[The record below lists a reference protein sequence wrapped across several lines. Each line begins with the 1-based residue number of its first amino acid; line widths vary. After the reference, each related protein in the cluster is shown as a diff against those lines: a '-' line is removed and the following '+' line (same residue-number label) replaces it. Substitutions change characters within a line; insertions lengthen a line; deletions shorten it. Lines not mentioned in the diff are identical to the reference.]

1 MVSDRIVHMV
11 ARSGLSR
18 LYCPP
23 RKWWSGAP
31 DTPLHRCFRIGDVFN
46 IFGRSRRTGPRGPR
60 GPRGTVRPADL
71 DYLRQW
77 AAERSGVEAYVE
89 PETLVNEM
97 SVVLVDKTGEWT
109 RRRIGGPK
117 GVDVIIEELGVR
129 VYDAQS
135 SGYPQRMRDRIER
148 DRIIRQRLEAR
159 ERRARFEERNGD
171 GDN

>member
-1 MVSDRIVHMV
+1 M
-11 ARSGLSR
+11 
-18 LYCPP
+18 
-23 RKWWSGAP
+23 
-31 DTPLHRCFRIGDVFN
+31 FN

-77 AAERSGVEAYVE
+77 TATHRGVEAYVE

-97 SVVLVDKTGEWT
+97 SVVLVDEAGEWT

-117 GVDVIIEELGVR
+117 GVDVIIDELGVR
-129 VYDAQS
+129 VYDAAS

-159 ERRARFEERNGD
+159 ERRARFEERSRED
-171 GDN
+171 SDD